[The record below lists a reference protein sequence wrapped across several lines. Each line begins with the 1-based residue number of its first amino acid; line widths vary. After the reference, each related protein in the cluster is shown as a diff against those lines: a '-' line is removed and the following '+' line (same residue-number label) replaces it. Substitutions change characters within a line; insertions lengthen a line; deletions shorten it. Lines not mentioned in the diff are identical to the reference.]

1 MIAESCEV
9 PRDDLDEGFN
19 PCRRQV
25 VENGELCQY
34 AHMYDVM
41 NERYDREEDTSY
53 LNSVKRDRIS
63 QSTPS
68 QSTGGGKIYSQ
79 DTDGVEGFISTSG
92 TLEPTA
98 NDEIPSSKAVADYVA
113 ANIPDVSSLEAEIDK
128 KLNKVTINTDYNQVY
143 VKSTDGNQ
151 TMLNVSDTGTSVTPT
166 SERLITGKGISEYA
180 QPKAKVKNGLGTVSG
195 CNTSGDAL
203 DRVMVSNM
211 EMSTASDGS
220 STIPST
226 GAVNIA
232 LATKQDKLTLP
243 LSIEQG
249 GTGGNTPYV
258 TGDLDSSAIFVM
270 HDAPN
275 DRYDAAPMSALTGYL
290 DNRYNPLIPSY
301 RFSAGCDLNNIQDG
315 TYFTGSNTESNNLL
329 NKPNYNFLSSVRVD
343 QFANG
348 SVTDTRAQI
357 ISENQTGT
365 TFYRYRNNNIWSV
378 WKLLYPT
385 DVSTI
390 PNPLPVDQGGTGAQ
404 TRSLK
409 TAAGLTLLPVIDSI
423 GASGALNGYT
433 SVTNIAT
440 FITTNNIRPEIA
452 AAFENHTADAVANN
466 DLLPTN
472 ALMIDYVDA
481 HSPATPPSNFSFQ
494 VSPFPADDWE
504 GKMTVNVVPV
514 FSTTIGPVTYI
525 IARVY
530 GSKEFI
536 YTGTADNIGLFS
548 NLKATE
554 YPYIFSGGTN
564 ISIKLHIK
572 GRSYTQGTY
581 GFAPRESGSAVLLND
596 QIVSSVFSL
605 GDLDMSNSL
614 NCVFGD
620 GTNTP
625 SVWVSFNCLALMW
638 RSVS

>member
-1 MIAESCEV
+1 MIDDSCEV
-9 PRDDLDEGFN
+9 PREDLDEGFN

-25 VENGELCQY
+25 AENGELCQY

-68 QSTGGGKIYSQ
+68 QSTDGGKIYSQ

-92 TLEPTA
+92 TLEPTTNA
-98 NDEIPSSKAVADYVA
+98 EIPSSKAVADYVA
-113 ANIPDVSSLEAEIDK
+113 ANIPDVSSLETEIDK
-128 KLNKVTINTDYNQVY
+128 KLNKVTIDSEYNQVY
-143 VKSTDGNQ
+143 VKSTDGKQ
-151 TMLNVSDTGTSVTPT
+151 TMINVSDVGTSVTPT
-166 SERLITGKGISEYA
+166 SGRLITGKGISEYA
-180 QPKAKVKNGLGTVSG
+180 QPKAKVKDGLGTVSG
-195 CNTSGDAL
+195 CNASGDAL
-203 DRVMVSNM
+203 DRVMVSNV

-258 TGDLDSSAIFVM
+258 TDDLDSSAIFVM

-275 DRYDAAPMSALTGYL
+275 DRYDAAPMSALRNYL
-290 DNRYNPLIPSY
+290 TTQFMSFDNESIPEG
-301 RFSAGCDLNNIQDG
+301 ADLN
-315 TYFTGSNTESNNLL
+315 TYKEPGNYSVRLTAKVPTVV
-329 NKPNYNFLSSVRVD
+329 NKPNGVSMAFNLYVVPILTTSSYTAQYLVEY
-343 QFANG
+343 AGG
-348 SVTDTRAQI
+348 STYYRHYS
-357 ISENQTGT
+357 SEG
-365 TFYRYRNNNIWSV
+365 WSS
-378 WKLLYPT
+378 WNLLYPT
-385 DVSTI
+385 RSTV

-440 FITTNNIRPEIA
+440 FITTNNIRPEIT
-452 AAFENHTADAVANN
+452 AAFENHIADSVADN

-481 HSPATPPSNFSFQ
+481 HSMETPPGKFSFA
-494 VSPFPADDWE
+494 VSPVPTGTWDGE
-504 GKMTVNVVPV
+504 MTINVVPV
-514 FSTTIGPVTYI
+514 FATTIGSVTYVV
-525 IARVY
+525 ARVY
-530 GSKEFI
+530 GSKRFN
-536 YTGTADNIGLFS
+536 YTGSADNVNLFLGL
-548 NLKATE
+548 KPVEE
-554 YPYIFSGGTN
+554 YTNALNSSTN
-564 ISIKLHIK
+564 IPLTLSVS

-581 GFAPRESGSAVLLND
+581 GFTPNGSTANLSLNN
-596 QIVSSVFSL
+596 QIVSSVFNL
-605 GDLDMSNSL
+605 GDFNISNNL
-614 NCVFGD
+614 KCVFGE

-625 SVWVSFNCLALMW
+625 AVTVSVNCMALMW
-638 RSVS
+638 YSPM